1 MKIHRSRF
9 NQSGL
14 TLLELLVVLSI
25 LAVLSTV
32 ALTSSSGI
40 ADQAR
45 YEATQRTLENIRDA
59 VLGPANLRNTDGTL
73 LYTGFVADTGRLPR
87 AVAEVVAGG
96 TVLTLAELVE
106 QPAGMAAYQV
116 LPAITMYCTPPAEA
130 DAENPVDPDD
140 LLPDTVR
147 LGVGWRGPYLR
158 LTPGNLLPRDGWGA
172 DLVTPLGVVAGFPNN
187 CLLNASDGAVG
198 AGDPIEQIVSY
209 GRNGALGGVD
219 AYDADLEANPVD
231 FSDLVAVTVVAQVEI
246 QNSAG
251 TVLNSSDITRVFV
264 RLFEPNSSSGTI
276 AVKAAVGP
284 VGAMGDPFDSYHEH
298 NSNLLTFFPVS
309 TTPGIR
315 AIRAYA
321 LKNTDP
327 TRPVNAG
334 FLKSAPIYL
343 RATPGSPNIIKL
355 VIINNP

>member
-1 MKIHRSRF
+1 MKATLHRPFIPR
-9 NQSGL
+9 SGL

-59 VLGPANLRNTDGTL
+59 VLGPDNLRDNDGTL

-87 AVAEVVAGG
+87 AVAEVVDGG

-106 QPAGMAAYQV
+106 QPAGMAAYDV
-116 LPAITMYCTPPAEA
+116 IPAITSNCTPSAEA
-130 DAENPVDPDD
+130 DD
-140 LLPDTVR
+140 LDLDLSSDTVR

-172 DLVTPLGVVAGFPNN
+172 QLVTPVGVVPGFPNN
-187 CLLNASDGAVG
+187 CLLNGILPVA
-198 AGDPIEQIVSY
+198 AGDPIDQIVSY
-209 GRNGALGGVD
+209 GRDGVPGGAD
-219 AYDADLEANPVD
+219 AYDADLEVNPVN
-231 FSDLVAVTVVAQVEI
+231 FSELVEATVLPQVEI

-264 RLFEPNSSSGTI
+264 RLFEPNTSTGTI
-276 AVKAAVGP
+276 AAKAAVGP

-298 NSNLLTFFPVS
+298 NSDLLTFSPVS

-315 AIRAYA
+315 VIRAYA
-321 LKNTDP
+321 LKNADP
-327 TRPVNAG
+327 TRPTTAG
-334 FLKSAPIYL
+334 VLKSAPVYL
-343 RATPGSPNIIKL
+343 KVRPDSPNTITL